1 MACGEPAVVFVMMA
15 GDASTVNPKGNNMQ
29 AKGLKKAYHS
39 FVGQC
44 QFARDVWMYVWR
56 ATKLL
61 M

>member
-15 GDASTVNPKGNNMQ
+15 GGASTVNPKDNMQ

-39 FVGQC
+39 LVGQC
-44 QFARDVWMYVWR
+44 QFARDVWMYVWEVQ
-56 ATKLL
+56 KLL

>member
-15 GDASTVNPKGNNMQ
+15 GDASTVNPKDNMQ

-39 FVGQC
+39 LVGQC
-44 QFARDVWMYVWR
+44 QFARDVWMYVWE
-56 ATKLL
+56 AQKLL